1 MNLNRFTIKA
11 QESLEKARFLAEENT
26 NQEINSLHILD
37 AIINIEES
45 ILHSIL
51 RKLDVNIA
59 NLQDDITADISKLP
73 KAVGGQTYLSQDGL
87 KVLNQAEKEAKKL
100 QDEYISL
107 EHILLAIL
115 EVNS

>member
-1 MNLNRFTIKA
+1 MKLKTNK
-11 QESLEKARFLAEENT
+11 

-51 RKLDVNIA
+51 RKLDVNIS
-59 NLQDDITADISKLP
+59 NLQEDLLSEISKLP
-73 KAVGGQTYLSQDGL
+73 KAIGGQTYLSQDGL

-100 QDEYISL
+100 RAKRIELARRNTWEVRVGQISKFFT
-107 EHILLAIL
+107 
-115 EVNS
+115 